1 MLRKTVV
8 PVDFLDRLGFPLAG
22 GSGPQA
28 YRAFQIAVALG
39 VSEQSVQGWA
49 RQGRI
54 PPGKKIDGIR
64 VWSHDE
70 MKEFKWKGV
79 MPIGHYSPI
88 TKGERKRLTRAG
100 RPVPRALRTPKKG
113 GAK

>member
-1 MLRKTVV
+1 MFGSIQVS
-8 PVDFLDRLGFPLAG
+8 PQFLDDLGLPW
-22 GSGPQA
+22 GSDGKENIW
-28 YRAFQIAVALG
+28 RAFQIAATLHC
-39 VSEQSVQGWA
+39 SEQSVQGWA

-54 PPGKKIDGIR
+54 PPGKKVDGIR
-64 VWSHDE
+64 CWTRADLEQLGKS
-70 MKEFKWKGV
+70 GV

-100 RPVPRALRTPKKG
+100 RSVPKALRKPKKG